1 MKKAIKLI
9 FVFFNCICCI
19 DMNAQCCI
27 GSISGTELVVNG
39 DFSKGNIGF
48 TTYYEYAPTPGL
60 GRYGITDDANSVH
73 PVFWSHCKGH
83 STGTDS
89 FLWVDL
95 SGSSSVNIWTQKLSQ
110 ISHNSYY
117 MFSCWVNNLGDEGP
131 GTLQFSING
140 KLMGFPLKAS
150 ETLCYWKKFCF
161 LWYSGN
167 TTFATITITN
177 QSSGGSGNDCGIDDI
192 SFRKYEP
199 VTYYKPIINIC
210 EGESFMFPNGKKAF
224 ATVTYYDTFKKIGGC
239 DSILATRLIVHQNY
253 DLKYSI
259 SLCAGETYTLP
270 DGKIVNTTGDHFHQF
285 KTHFGCDSFITT
297 KIVAHEKLLHSS
309 SYRNVTCFGY
319 SDGSISLKSL
329 NGAAP
334 FVYEIKG
341 VGKNNTGEFL
351 NLKNGEYSY
360 LIKDANGCMADGLIA
375 IEQPDEIKMSVYQSD
390 FTIDVGS
397 QVRFQLNTNYKN
409 AKWKWSPNL
418 YLNCDTCSDVVS
430 LPDSSIIYSILATV
444 PIENNWCKNDT
455 SVMVRIKPYIY
466 LPNAFTPNKDLLNDM
481 FCISATNVESIET
494 LKIQVLNAWGQIV
507 FESNE
512 VGFLWDGTFKNKS
525 VPQGVY
531 VYALQYKLKNKRDSY
546 NQRGTL
552 TILK

>member
-1 MKKAIKLI
+1 
-9 FVFFNCICCI
+9 
-19 DMNAQCCI
+19 MNAQCCP
-27 GSISGTELVVNG
+27 GSTLGTELVVNG

-48 TTYYEYAPTPGL
+48 NTSYEYAPTPGL
-60 GRYGITDDANSVH
+60 GRYGITDDAHSVH
-73 PVFWSHCKGH
+73 PVFWSHCKDH
-83 STGTDS
+83 STGSDS

-95 SGSSSVNIWTQKLSQ
+95 SGSSSVNIWTQKLTQ

-167 TTFATITITN
+167 NTSATITITN

-199 VTYYKPIINIC
+199 VTYYKPIIHIC
-210 EGESFMFPNGKKAF
+210 DGDSFIFPNGKKAF
-224 ATVTYYDTFKKIGGC
+224 ATVTYYDTFKRMGGC
-239 DSILATRLIVHQNY
+239 DSIVATRLIVHPNY
-253 DLKYSI
+253 NLKYSI

-270 DGKIVNTTGDHFHQF
+270 DGKIVNTTGDYFHKF
-285 KTHFGCDSFITT
+285 KTRFGCDSLIAT

-309 SYRNVTCFGY
+309 SHLDVTCYGY
-319 SDGSISLKSL
+319 NDGSIKLQSL
-329 NGAAP
+329 NGATP
-334 FVYEIKG
+334 FLYEIIG
-341 VGKNNTGEFL
+341 VGKNSTGEFL
-351 NLKNGEYSY
+351 NLKNGEFSY
-360 LIKDANGCMADGLIA
+360 LIKDANGCLADGVIV
-375 IEQPDEIKMSVYQSD
+375 IKQPDEIRISVYQSD

-397 QVRFQLNTNYKN
+397 EVRFQLNSNYKN
-409 AKWKWSPNL
+409 TKWHWSPNF
-418 YLNCDTCSDVVS
+418 YLNCDSCSDIIS
-430 LPDSSIIYSILATV
+430 LPDSSIVYSVLATV

-455 SVMVRIKPYIY
+455 NVKIRIKPFIY

-481 FCISATNVESIET
+481 FCISATNIESIET
-494 LKIQVLNAWGQIV
+494 LGIQILDSWGQII
-507 FESNE
+507 FESND
-512 VGFLWDGTFKNKS
+512 VGFLWDGTVMNKM

-531 VYALQYKLKNKRDSY
+531 AYSLHYKLKNKSDTY
-546 NQRGTL
+546 LQRGTL
-552 TILK
+552 TILN